1 MWVRAIAGISIYQIA
16 IVGLFQSDIVSDKVF
31 GVLEQYPPLVV
42 VLVVLVVV
50 YYLQKVQ
57 REDIKER
64 RLQHKEDNQETRA
77 WLEKML
83 EIQRQSLKEIYG
95 SQQAFL
101 TPLLSEMEV
110 KQNRMVENIERLSQQ
125 LSVNTATVN
134 EVAKVDSIVSELIA
148 RLEQK

>member
-1 MWVRAIAGISIYQIA
+1 MWVRAIAGISIY
-16 IVGLFQSDIVSDKVF
+16 QSDIVSDKVF
-31 GVLEQYPPLVV
+31 GVLEQYPPLV
-42 VLVVLVVV
+42 VVLVVV

-83 EIQRQSLKEIYG
+83 EIQRQSLKEIYS

>member
-31 GVLEQYPPLVV
+31 GVLEQYPPLV
-42 VLVVLVVV
+42 VVLVVV

-101 TPLLSEMEV
+101 TPLLSEMEI